1 MKQQNYLRYVATP
14 AKVIMTVLILLIAVI
29 ILQGIIIETERM
41 FAYTERRPAAKE
53 PEKQLSEAEKRIQRI
68 HRSAKEFLPDGT
80 IHLVHKLG
88 WPLGRRGQPETEQI
102 YDANDNLLWEGLT
115 KDRPY
120 EYLSW
125 VKGFRRSSEG
135 FDDRRMKQIQ
145 LITLE
150 FSRTVEVPVGSEGQT
165 EQIWRYHPGPE
176 YFKGYNT
183 HGEKIGYAGST
194 GFTDSKSQVKPLGK
208 FRFFTAW
215 CPQDSSSPTLLWQ
228 TQRRVYQINF
238 ERRQVELIF
247 ESTEADIK
255 IISLHAWRDLKPATE
270 EYIDHE
276 KYRPM
281 LLCTT
286 EDGKHHLIMR
296 DPAQRLTITIPE
308 DWKEWTGN
316 YCLFT
321 ATKQDTFLIRNWIEL
336 RAAPDYFRDEDLRL
350 QWLRDYQSKPKKYWV
365 ELYKVDNKGNL
376 ELLNRYD
383 WIVPPAPTI
392 VRRDPRLAVQRGV
405 AQFSPPFYDLVVR
418 LLGRKFWSWAL
429 DSRNRG
435 DFSYDLA
442 QMMLI
447 IRPDG
452 GVINWV
458 LGALMMGFAF
468 LHGWPRRTSW
478 AKFIFWLVF
487 VGMFNLAGLLA
498 YLALN
503 HTTVIKCPACGKR
516 RGLTQVDCVRCQ
528 AELPEPER
536 GKLDLIFGT

>member
-14 AKVIMTVLILLIAVI
+14 AKVLMAVLILLIAVI
-29 ILQGIIIETERM
+29 ILQGIILETERM
-41 FAYTERRPAAKE
+41 FAYTKRRPAAKE

-68 HRSAKEFLPDGT
+68 QRSAKEFLPDGT

-88 WPLGRRGQPETEQI
+88 RPLGRRGQPEAEQI

-125 VKGFRRSSEG
+125 YHGYRPGSEG
-135 FDDRRMKQIQ
+135 FYDKRMKQIQ

-150 FSRTVEVPVGSEGQT
+150 FSRTVEVPVVSDGQT
-165 EQIWRYHPGPE
+165 EQIWRYHPSAE

-183 HGEKIGYAGST
+183 SGEKIGYAGST

-255 IISLHAWRDLKPATE
+255 IISLHAWMDLKPGTE

-296 DPAQRLTITIPE
+296 DPEQRLTITIPE

-336 RAAPDYFRDEDLRL
+336 RAAPDYFRDKELHE
-350 QWLRDYQSKPKKYWV
+350 QWWRDYRSNTKKYWV
-365 ELYKVDNKGNL
+365 ELYKVDNKGGLN
-376 ELLNRYD
+376 LLNRYD
-383 WIVPPAPTI
+383 WTVPGEFEPIIDVKDSRTAI
-392 VRRDPRLAVQRGV
+392 QRCV
-405 AQFSPPFYDLVVR
+405 TQFSPPLYDFVVR
-418 LLGRKFWSWAL
+418 LLGRKFWARAL
-429 DSRNRG
+429 DYQNRG
-435 DFSYDLA
+435 DFFYSLA
-442 QMMLI
+442 RMILD
-447 IRPDG
+447 IRPLG
-452 GVINWV
+452 RNWI
-458 LGALMMGFAF
+458 LSALMMGFAF

-478 AKFIFWLVF
+478 AKFIFWLIF
-487 VGMFNLAGLLA
+487 VGTFNLAGLLT

-503 HTTVIKCPACGKR
+503 HTTVIKCPVCGKR
-516 RGLTQVDCVRCQ
+516 RGLTQIDCVRCE
-528 AELPEPER
+528 AELPAPER
-536 GKLDLIFGT
+536 GKLDLIFDT